1 MTKEQGILWQDSLG
15 NWVPMSALSD
25 GYQSMMAWVGD
36 LVTRLSQAFPNA
48 ENPLEQEGIVL
59 IDEIDIHLH
68 PTWQRQIL
76 SQLRRTFPKIQFIVT
91 THSPLVA
98 GGAKEGEVI
107 LLKREGTRVIVESEP
122 SVQGWRADQILTS
135 DLF

>member
-1 MTKEQGILWQDSLG
+1 
-15 NWVPMSALSD
+15 MSALSD
-25 GYQSMMAWVGD
+25 GLKLMAWVGD

-98 GGAKEGEVI
+98 GG
-107 LLKREGTRVIVESEP
+107 
-122 SVQGWRADQILTS
+122 
-135 DLF
+135 